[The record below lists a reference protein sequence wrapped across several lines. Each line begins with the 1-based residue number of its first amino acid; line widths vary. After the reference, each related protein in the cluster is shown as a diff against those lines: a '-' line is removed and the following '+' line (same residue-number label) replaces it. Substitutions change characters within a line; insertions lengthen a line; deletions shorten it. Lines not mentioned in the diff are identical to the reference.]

1 MMSSSTISTD
11 SKPDAGFW
19 RRERSQGTTSSG
31 TSFDAR
37 ASFEAHRSVVV
48 ASREGGGICAS
59 EQLDA
64 ERKETLGPRALGSID
79 GQSLLI
85 GCKHR

>member
-37 ASFEAHRSVVV
+37 ASFEAHWSVVV
-48 ASREGGGICAS
+48 ASREGGVFARL
-59 EQLDA
+59 QLDA

>member
-1 MMSSSTISTD
+1 MSSSTISTD

-37 ASFEAHRSVVV
+37 ASFEAHWSVVV
-48 ASREGGGICAS
+48 ASREGGVFARLS
-59 EQLDA
+59 SS
-64 ERKETLGPRALGSID
+64 TLSARRHSVPVLLAALTDNLS
-79 GQSLLI
+79 
-85 GCKHR
+85 

>member
-37 ASFEAHRSVVV
+37 ASFEAHKSVVV
-48 ASREGGGICAS
+48 ASREVVEVSARLSSSTLSARRHSVPVLLAAS
-59 EQLDA
+59 TANL
-64 ERKETLGPRALGSID
+64 S
-79 GQSLLI
+79 
-85 GCKHR
+85 